1 MKVLVTCYSKSGNTA
16 AMARI
21 LARAVEEAGAEVVV
35 KDAADTANDDLVAA
49 DAVAVGSPDYFSYV
63 AGQVKI
69 IFDEALAEKSKLSG
83 KPGACFSSH
92 GGGAKV
98 KAPFEHLVEAIGL
111 KLVAPCVLSHN
122 APAGKTVDEIHSLA
136 KALVEAAGK

>member
-1 MKVLVTCYSKSGNTA
+1 MKVLITYYSRSGNTA
-16 AMARI
+16 AMAKI
-21 LARAVEEAGAEVVV
+21 LAKAVEDAGAEAVV
-35 KDAADTANDDLVAA
+35 KKAGETATEDLVAA

-63 AGQVKI
+63 AGQVKSV
-69 IFDEALAEKSKLSG
+69 FDEALSEKSKLSG
-83 KPGACFSSH
+83 KPGACFASH

-98 KAPFEHLVEAIGL
+98 KAPFEHLVEAVGL

-136 KALVEAAGK
+136 KALVDAAAD